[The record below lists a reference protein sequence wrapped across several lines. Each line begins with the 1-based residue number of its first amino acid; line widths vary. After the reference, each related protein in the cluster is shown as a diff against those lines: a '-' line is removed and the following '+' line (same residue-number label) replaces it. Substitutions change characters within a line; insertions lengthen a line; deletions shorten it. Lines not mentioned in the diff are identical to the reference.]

1 MRRIDA
7 NAALSPRDAQQAA
20 VMHGVQQV
28 RRGVRRAAPIV
39 SNRAVSEML
48 ICLARV
54 HRTTFAYELQQELR
68 PLPAFGWPGRTAF
81 GWDAGIRARMQ
92 QRLYRARH
100 EAVSEKEVLLY
111 AKPRVAAFEI
121 AGPVALYAMAQY
133 QALSARQRPDRVC
146 LHKAQPVEGVFQ
158 RGGREEAA
166 GDGEA
171 PQGIEGNR
179 HCQVLPEVQAP
190 ERIARRLRRAAIA
203 WSYGFTP
210 NAYTFDANVL
220 TNTRPFETPSPLKCV
235 NSGIVFPLL

>member
-28 RRGVRRAAPIV
+28 RRGVRRAAPII
-39 SNRAVSEML
+39 SHRAVREML

-54 HRTTFAYELQQELR
+54 NRTTFAYELQQELR
-68 PLPAFGWPGRTAF
+68 PLPACGWPGRTAF
-81 GWDAGIRARMQ
+81 GWDAGIRARMH

-121 AGPVALYAMAQY
+121 AGPVVLCAMAQY
-133 QALSARQRPDRVC
+133 QVLSARRRADRVG
-146 LHKAQPVEGVFQ
+146 LHKAQLVDGAFQ
-158 RGGREEAA
+158 RGGCEEAA

-171 PQGIEGNR
+171 PQVIEGNR
-179 HCQVLPEVQAP
+179 HCQVLREVQAP
-190 ERIARRLRRAAIA
+190 VRIARRLSRAAIA

-210 NAYTFDANVL
+210 DAYTLDAN
-220 TNTRPFETPSPLKCV
+220 
-235 NSGIVFPLL
+235 